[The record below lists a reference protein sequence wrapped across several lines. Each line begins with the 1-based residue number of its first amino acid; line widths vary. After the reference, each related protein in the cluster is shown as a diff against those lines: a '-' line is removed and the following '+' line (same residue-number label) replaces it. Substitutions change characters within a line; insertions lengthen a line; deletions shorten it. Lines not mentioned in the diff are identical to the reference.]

1 MLINNVLS
9 NSIYIYQSCKKLDA
23 MGISSRTGVMSLI
36 YKKGDKEDITNYSHC
51 ASKFRL
57 TTTFTLQSPRI
68 ACKKL

>member
-1 MLINNVLS
+1 
-9 NSIYIYQSCKKLDA
+9 

-36 YKKGDKEDITNYSHC
+36 YKKDDKEDITNYSHC

-57 TTTFTLQSPRI
+57 TTTFTLQSSRI